1 MVVSSGFLLYKSVK
15 KWVIKMFQGEYRHA
29 VDVKGRIIIPSA
41 IRNLCE
47 GSVTIARGFDNC
59 LALYTQKEWE
69 PFCQKLLSL
78 PTYKKDVRKAIRLTI
93 SSAKTCDFDKL
104 GRINIPANLR
114 KLAGIEKE
122 CVIIGAG
129 NHAEIW
135 SKERWDAYYE
145 ENEADYDD
153 IFESLDNLEG

>member
-1 MVVSSGFLLYKSVK
+1 
-15 KWVIKMFQGEYRHA
+15 MFMGEFRHSI
-29 VDVKGRIIIPSA
+29 DTKGRIIIPTA

-47 GSVTIARGFDNC
+47 GSVTVARGFDNC
-59 LALYTQKEWE
+59 LALYTKEEWE
-69 PFCQKLLSL
+69 PFCKKLLAL
-78 PTYKKDVRKAIRLTI
+78 PTYKKDARKAIRLTI

-129 NHAEIW
+129 DHAEIW
-135 SKERWDAYYE
+135 SQERWDAYYE
-145 ENEADYDD
+145 ENEGDYDD
-153 IFESLDNLEG
+153 IFESLDNLDE